1 MKRNGAYEAAV
12 AFGWCAVM
20 VLAFAVVLGLA
31 FVSEARASEA
41 PAIERVT
48 IPAASYLYRFKLQ
61 REVFAR
67 FGSQDDVARI
77 AAQVHKESLW
87 RANARSTYAEGM
99 AQFTP
104 STGRWLVR
112 DVCPEIG
119 PPDPWSPNWS
129 MRAIVCYDHWLHARV
144 ADAATPC
151 DRWAMTLSSYNGGLR
166 NLQRDQR
173 RASANGADP
182 ARWFEHVER
191 FSARAHWAFAENR
204 DYVRK
209 ILLALEPAYLA
220 AGWPGA
226 AACP

>member
-1 MKRNGAYEAAV
+1 MRLRLCD
-12 AFGWCAVM
+12 AFIAGGS
-20 VLAFAVVLGLA
+20 VLAMAAALSIVMGLV
-31 FVSEARASEA
+31 FVSPVHSAEASAADR
-41 PAIERVT
+41 IT

-61 REVFAR
+61 REVLAR

-77 AAQVHKESLW
+77 AAQVHKESVW
-87 RANARSTYAEGM
+87 RANARSKYAEGM

-129 MRAIVCYDHWLHARV
+129 MRAIVCYDHWLHERV

-151 DRWAMTLSSYNGGLR
+151 DRWGMTLGSYNGGLG

-173 RASANGADP
+173 LASANGADP
-182 ARWFEHVER
+182 AKWFGHIER
-191 FSARAHWAFAENR
+191 FSARAKWAFAENR
-204 DYVRK
+204 DYVHK
-209 ILLALEPAYLA
+209 ILLVLEPAYIA
-220 AGWPGA
+220 AGWPGVA
-226 AACP
+226 VCQ